1 MTPNGAVYYTVYDR
15 LKARRIK
22 QIEAERGV
30 EETKGKKGSG
40 KQTKGP
46 GGQTNTNTNTNKDAS
61 GTPRVEQHYMMLF
74 GAIAGA
80 TAEFSTYPFEVVRRR
95 MQLQGGTSSMSQ
107 VFGSEALR
115 RMTMTLNVI
124 VKKKGLAGLYVG
136 AAPSVMQVLPSAALG
151 YYSYEMF
158 KLLVGVD

>member
-1 MTPNGAVYYTVYDR
+1 
-15 LKARRIK
+15 
-22 QIEAERGV
+22 
-30 EETKGKKGSG
+30 
-40 KQTKGP
+40 
-46 GGQTNTNTNTNKDAS
+46 
-61 GTPRVEQHYMMLF
+61 VEQHYMMLF